1 MKERC
6 RGLVRAV
13 LKASVSTRAGLR
25 ATNLIHSRLPRTV
38 RRRLFFLCADEY
50 WRVEGHWLAQFAG
63 RRLVLPLSRD
73 FQYGWFAAIA
83 FDSYD
88 PEMHDLYAALVRC
101 ATPPRVFFDVG
112 ANYGLHSLRLLAHGV
127 RVVSFEPNP
136 LCHAFFTEC
145 CRVNGLTPD
154 IEPVAVGEISG
165 LVDLAVP
172 DDRTWLGSTIP
183 DVWEEWRG
191 AAIQTWSV
199 RQVSLDAYIAGRGLA
214 PDLLKIDV
222 EGGEAAVLRG
232 ATWLLTTVRP
242 TVIFESWPLP
252 SKRAELH
259 AILDDLDYGIAT
271 VAMGPEGDALMYDQ
285 FLTSAATNFIAR
297 PKERVVVSLHRD
309 PVRDAA
315 MRPLPEEVVQHLSE
329 LVAIFVAL

>member
-1 MKERC
+1 
-6 RGLVRAV
+6 
-13 LKASVSTRAGLR
+13 
-25 ATNLIHSRLPRTV
+25 
-38 RRRLFFLCADEY
+38 
-50 WRVEGHWLAQFAG
+50 
-63 RRLVLPLSRD
+63 
-73 FQYGWFAAIA
+73 
-83 FDSYD
+83 
-88 PEMHDLYAALVRC
+88 
-101 ATPPRVFFDVG
+101 
-112 ANYGLHSLRLLAHGV
+112 
-127 RVVSFEPNP
+127 
-136 LCHAFFTEC
+136 
-145 CRVNGLTPD
+145 
-154 IEPVAVGEISG
+154 VAVGEISG